1 MDADHHRVRFLRV
14 VLADA
19 ENGLAILATDGVGDV
34 PVELDLAA
42 VDFHLCCAADE
53 FRNLDF
59 LAVPLKSWRRSW
71 VAMSWTTAAFMGRGS
86 PDG

>member
-14 VLADA
+14 VLANA

-59 LAVPLKSWRRSW
+59 SRRALEKLAPELGCDVLDDRRFHGTRL
-71 VAMSWTTAAFMGRGS
+71 A
-86 PDG
+86 